1 MSEGR
6 KQMGVRVARSRRHVV
21 SPAAAVLAGVLTTVM
36 LTSAAVISSLAHQ
49 SVLAG
54 FGQGALFLAIGLIG
68 LIVAWHQP
76 RNPMGWVLFG
86 LAFFYV
92 VYWLARSY
100 ALLDYRVHDQGL
112 PFGWVALLLGQ
123 AWAPVMFLAG
133 LSLLL
138 FPDGRV
144 PSARWKPML
153 RAYLALGASWL
164 GGTLFVAAKVIAGH
178 RVSIDS
184 SGTLA
189 ALDSPTGSNA
199 WWAVTSAIF
208 FAAVAVCWV
217 AWLAG
222 QVLAYV
228 RSSGERRLQLKWLL
242 SGATIFIL
250 AEIALFAD
258 DNPVGWWK
266 VAEGVATVGTFALPV
281 SIGFGIMKF
290 RLYDI
295 DRIISRTL
303 AYALVTGALVGVY
316 AGLVLLATQVLR
328 VHAPVAV
335 AASTLVAAALFSPLR
350 RRVQR
355 AVDRK
360 FNRARYDADQTVAAF
375 AARLQDAVELNAI
388 SADLLAIVDGA
399 LEPTHVSLWAGPGR

>member
-1 MSEGR
+1 
-6 KQMGVRVARSRRHVV
+6 V
-21 SPAAAVLAGVLTTVM
+21 
-36 LTSAAVISSLAHQ
+36 
-49 SVLAG
+49 
-54 FGQGALFLAIGLIG
+54 
-68 LIVAWHQP
+68 
-76 RNPMGWVLFG
+76 
-86 LAFFYV
+86 
-92 VYWLARSY
+92 
-100 ALLDYRVHDQGL
+100 
-112 PFGWVALLLGQ
+112 
-123 AWAPVMFLAG
+123 
-133 LSLLL
+133 
-138 FPDGRV
+138 
-144 PSARWKPML
+144 
-153 RAYLALGASWL
+153 
-164 GGTLFVAAKVIAGH
+164 
-178 RVSIDS
+178 
-184 SGTLA
+184 
-189 ALDSPTGSNA
+189 
-199 WWAVTSAIF
+199 
-208 FAAVAVCWV
+208 AVAVCWV

-222 QVLAYV
+222 QVLTYV

-303 AYALVTGALVGVY
+303 AYALVTGTLVGVY
-316 AGLVLLATQVLR
+316 VGLVLLATR
-328 VHAPVAV
+328 VFTLNSPVVV

-375 AARLQDAVELNAI
+375 AGRLQDAVDLGTVH
-388 SADLLAIVDGA
+388 ADLTGVVNRA
-399 LEPTHVSLWAGPGR
+399 LEPTHVSVWTVSS

>member
-1 MSEGR
+1 
-6 KQMGVRVARSRRHVV
+6 MGEKVGYARAARWRPRTGS
-21 SPAAAVLAGVLTTVM
+21 AAAVVAGLLTAVM

-86 LAFFYV
+86 VAFFYV

-100 ALLDYRVHDQGL
+100 ALLDYRVHDGGL
-112 PFGWVALLLGQ
+112 PFGLVAVLLGQ

-153 RAYLALGASWL
+153 WAYLALGASWL
-164 GGTLFVAAKVIAGH
+164 GGTFFVAARVIAGH
-178 RVSIDS
+178 HVSIDS

-189 ALDSPTGSNA
+189 ALDNPTGSNA

-208 FAAVAVCWV
+208 FVAVAVCWV

-222 QVLAYV
+222 QVLTYV

-303 AYALVTGALVGVY
+303 AYALVTGTLVGVY
-316 AGLVLLATQVLR
+316 AGLVLLATR
-328 VHAPVAV
+328 VFTLNSPVVV

-360 FNRARYDADQTVAAF
+360 FNRARYDADQTVTAF
-375 AARLQDAVELNAI
+375 AGRLQDAV
-388 SADLLAIVDGA
+388 DLAAVHSDLTGVVNTA
-399 LEPTHVSLWAGPGR
+399 LEPTHVSVWVVEGTPR